1 MKLHITIHLC
11 RHYLKYQMR
20 NGTTFSQISDV
31 QNKKKCNATCNW
43 AAAPNSVFKQAA
55 NSVVGS
61 YTTLNPKQQV
71 QPNYSCLACSCMWW
85 CNCRRMEDF
94 KLHVEHH
101 DALDLTLCLAKL
113 YSSGP

>member
-1 MKLHITIHLC
+1 MQCHMQLGSYIP
-11 RHYLKYQMR
+11 
-20 NGTTFSQISDV
+20 
-31 QNKKKCNATCNW
+31 
-43 AAAPNSVFKQAA
+43 APNSVLKQAA

-71 QPNYSCLACSCMWW
+71 QPNYSCLACSCMLW

-101 DALDLTLCLAKL
+101 DALDLTPCLAKL